1 MHCITW
7 KESKIFVSLY
17 ILNFFV
23 DNKRRAKTYQHHQHH
38 HWFYSSY
45 CKYLYGRDV
54 YYNDI
59 RQKTALEKQVKYF
72 SFLFIFYVIKN
83 FSEEMARGTSEL
95 IRRFCL
101 FSFKRRSS
109 SPSSTSTSD
118 NSESE
123 EERKVGTWPDWLVRI
138 KLWQVTTW
146 PWNSVIRLQSTLA
159 LRTPRYN
166 GPPDN
171 TDSR

>member
-1 MHCITW
+1 MHEKKVKVLFLYMSWI
-7 KESKIFVSLY
+7 SL
-17 ILNFFV
+17 LTVGEGQNVFCNHSR
-23 DNKRRAKTYQHHQHH
+23 DHC
-38 HWFYSSY
+38 FYSSY
-45 CKYLYGRDV
+45 CKYWYRRDV
-54 YYNDI
+54 YYNNV
-59 RQKTALEKQVKYF
+59 RQKTALEKQIKYF

-123 EERKVGTWPDWLVRI
+123 EEKKVGTWPNWLVRI
-138 KLWQVTTW
+138 KLRQVTTC
-146 PWNSVIRLQSTLA
+146 PWNSVIRLLKAQNCDW
-159 LRTPRYN
+159 Y
-166 GPPDN
+166 
-171 TDSR
+171 SRQCN